1 MMLPFSW
8 TAQVHLPDV
17 LTPLVSRAMHVTFG
31 LNLDARQ
38 GPSPHN
44 SFNAPVVGR
53 LGFLSLLETY
63 LGLAKPEV
71 AAAQR
76 VAVYMGHLQHH
87 DNGARFYSASMRVDS
102 VGTAAK
108 LLSWRDEWL
117 LGGWQGA
124 AQALHPVR
132 LQELATV
139 ESTASAMPPG
149 EATRLQWV
157 EQALKTTGTG
167 PIASVS
173 LVDPL
178 EDFPLLWRRVLA
190 CLPNVQVSP
199 SVPHG
204 EGALRA
210 LQEKAVL
217 VMSGQESP
225 SKIPPIADGSVQLVR
240 TLSSSTAEHW
250 LGAHAAA
257 HPTNR
262 LVLAENHGDSLDTTL
277 VATGGVNC
285 GFENPSQLRPALQ
298 ALGLALEMCW
308 APIDIGRMVDFLTHP
323 VGPFS
328 RKARATLAKAVSEQ
342 PGIGGAAWIEAKNKI
357 AAGKDG
363 DALVLDIEFW
373 LEGERWPRHEG
384 SPLDALLGRVDR
396 LKEAMRLRLSGDP
409 TMAARFAPAYRQCVA
424 VFDSLSELSQQG
436 ITTLMPRQIEQLVTH
451 ATPTGASN
459 PSAVSQVG
467 CMRSA
472 NSTAACIEPADEVIW
487 WMPSTPMLVQQLPW
501 SSAEVH
507 ALKAL
512 GVELRNPA
520 KQLASLA
527 MQWLRPLLA
536 ARKRF
541 VMVLPPPGREVHPVR
556 QLLQQLIPDLEAQ
569 AMDLDA
575 ACGSKLLG
583 TLTEQVASL
592 PLPEV
597 QRHIQLPGPLK
608 PSTNPQSYTAL
619 NELFNAPAL
628 FALKRIAR
636 LNPTST
642 LAVEEDNRLL
652 GILAHRVF
660 EKLFAHVDA
669 LTWSNQKAK
678 DWFQAQADELLRT
691 EGAILLMQG
700 AGISLQ
706 RFQMTCEGAI
716 CSLLNHLRAAKAVRV
731 QTEAKFD
738 GALGSVPLTGKID
751 LLVELPDK
759 KVAALDMKWRGD
771 NHYARVLR
779 EGSHLQ
785 LALYSSLVEQKT
797 GTAPA
802 ALGFFILESG
812 ALFISHPAF
821 FPQALLTP
829 PPDTVTVGTL
839 LDRAKATW
847 TWRTDK
853 FAAGQI
859 EVVPQEATDD
869 YNGPEGTLPVKGPSQ
884 WDRDYLVLLGGWE

>member
-1 MMLPFSW
+1 ML
-8 TAQVHLPDV
+8 A
-17 LTPLVSRAMHVTFG
+17 PLALRAMHVTFG

-38 GPSPHN
+38 GPSPQS

-63 LGLAKPEV
+63 LGLARPEV

-76 VAVYMGHLQHH
+76 VAVYMGHLQRH
-87 DNGARFYSASMRVDS
+87 DNGTRFYSASMKVDS
-102 VGTAAK
+102 VGTAVK

-117 LGGWQGA
+117 LGGWQGT
-124 AQALHPVR
+124 ALASHPVR
-132 LQELATV
+132 LQELAMV
-139 ESTASAMPPG
+139 ETTASDMPPG
-149 EATRLQWV
+149 EATRLLLV
-157 EQALKTTGTG
+157 EQALKSTG
-167 PIASVS
+167 PNPITSVS

-178 EDFPLLWRRVLA
+178 EDFPLLWRKVLA
-190 CLPNVQVSP
+190 CLPNVQASP
-199 SVPHG
+199 VVPHG

-217 VMSGQESP
+217 VMSGQEPP
-225 SKIPPIADGSVQLVR
+225 SKMSPLADGSVQLVR
-240 TLSSSTAEHW
+240 TLSFSTAEHW

-257 HPTNR
+257 HPTDR

-308 APIDIGRMVDFLTHP
+308 APLDVGRLVDFLTHP

-328 RKARATLAKAVSEQ
+328 RKARATLAKAVAEQ
-342 PGIGGAAWIEAKNKI
+342 PGIGGTAWLEAKNKI
-357 AAGKDG
+357 AADKDG
-363 DALVLDIEFW
+363 TALVVDIEFW
-373 LEGERWPRHEG
+373 LESERWPRHQG
-384 SPLDALLGRVDR
+384 APLDALLARVYR
-396 LKEAMRLRLSGDP
+396 LKEAMRRRLSGDP
-409 TMAARFAPAYRQCVA
+409 SIAATFAPAHRQCAA
-424 VFDSLSELSQQG
+424 VFDSLSELSRQG
-436 ITTLMPRQIEQLVTH
+436 VATLMPRQIEQLVVH
-451 ATPTGASN
+451 ATPTGSSN
-459 PSAVSQVG
+459 PGAVSQVG

-472 NSTAACIEPADEVIW
+472 NSAAACIEPADEVIW

-501 SSAEVH
+501 SSAEIQ
-507 ALKAL
+507 ALKEL
-512 GVELRNPA
+512 GVELRDPV
-520 KQLASLA
+520 KQLSALA

-556 QLLQQLIPDLEAQ
+556 QLLQQLIPDFEAQ
-569 AMDLDA
+569 ALDLDA
-575 ACGSKLLG
+575 ACGSQLVG
-583 TLTEQVASL
+583 SLTEQVASL
-592 PLPEV
+592 PFPEV
-597 QRHIQLPGPLK
+597 QRHIQLPGPLTL
-608 PSTNPQSYTAL
+608 STNSQSYTAL

-636 LNPTST
+636 LNPTSI

-660 EKLFAHVDA
+660 EKLFAHNNA
-669 LTWSNQKAK
+669 LTWTNQQAK
-678 DWFQAQADELLRT
+678 DWFRTQADELLRT
-691 EGAILLMQG
+691 EGAVLLMQG

-716 CSLLNHLRAAKAVRV
+716 CSLLDHLREAKAVRV
-731 QTEAKFD
+731 QTEVEFN
-738 GALGSVPLTGKID
+738 GLLGPVPLTGKID
-751 LLVELPDK
+751 LLVELPDN
-759 KVAALDMKWRGD
+759 KVVALDMKWRGD
-771 NHYARVLR
+771 NHYARALR
-779 EGSHLQ
+779 EGAHLQ
-785 LALYSSLVEQKT
+785 LALYSSLVEQQT

-812 ALFISHPAF
+812 ALFISHSGF
-821 FPQALLTP
+821 FPKAQLTP
-829 PPDTVTVGTL
+829 PPEGVTVGTL

-847 TWRTDK
+847 FWRTGQ
-853 FAAGQI
+853 FAGGQI
-859 EVVPQEATDD
+859 EVVPHGPTDD

>member
-1 MMLPFSW
+1 
-8 TAQVHLPDV
+8 
-17 LTPLVSRAMHVTFG
+17 MHVTFG

-38 GPSPHN
+38 GPSPQS

-63 LGLAKPEV
+63 LGLARPEV

-76 VAVYMGHLQHH
+76 VAVYMGHLQRH
-87 DNGARFYSASMRVDS
+87 DNGTRFYSASMKVDS
-102 VGTAAK
+102 VGTAVK

-117 LGGWQGA
+117 LGGWQGT
-124 AQALHPVR
+124 AQASHPVR
-132 LQELATV
+132 LQELAMV
-139 ESTASAMPPG
+139 ETTASDMPPG
-149 EATRLQWV
+149 EATRLLLV
-157 EQALKTTGTG
+157 EQALKATGPN

-190 CLPNVQVSP
+190 CLPDVQARP
-199 SVPHG
+199 AVPHG

-217 VMSGQESP
+217 VMSGQEPP
-225 SKIPPIADGSVQLVR
+225 SKMSPIVDGSVQLVR
-240 TLSSSTAEHW
+240 TLSFSTAEHW
-250 LGAHAAA
+250 LGANAAA
-257 HPTNR
+257 YPTDR
-262 LVLAENHGDSLDTTL
+262 LVLAESHGDSLDTTL

-308 APIDIGRMVDFLTHP
+308 APLDVGRLVDFLTHP

-328 RKARATLAKAVSEQ
+328 RKARATLAKAVAEE
-342 PGIGGAAWIEAKNKI
+342 PGIGGAAWVKAKNKI
-357 AAGKDG
+357 AADKDG
-363 DALVLDIEFW
+363 AALVADIEFW
-373 LEGERWPRHEG
+373 LESERWPRHQG
-384 SPLDALLGRVDR
+384 APLDALLARADR
-396 LKEAMRLRLSGDP
+396 LKGALRRRLSGDP
-409 TMAARFAPAYRQCVA
+409 SIAATFAPAHRQCAA
-424 VFDSLSELSQQG
+424 VFDSLSEFSRQG
-436 ITTLMPRQIEQLVTH
+436 VTTLMPRQIEQLVAH

-459 PSAVSQVG
+459 PGAVSQVG
-467 CMRSA
+467 CMGSA
-472 NSTAACIEPADEVIW
+472 NSAAACIEPADEVIW
-487 WMPSTPMLVQQLPW
+487 WMPSTPMRVQQLPW
-501 SSAEVH
+501 SNAEVQ

-512 GVELRNPA
+512 GVELRDPV
-520 KQLASLA
+520 KQLSALA

-556 QLLQQLIPDLEAQ
+556 QLLQQLIPDYEAQ
-569 AMDLDA
+569 ALDLDA
-575 ACGSKLLG
+575 ACGSQFVG
-583 TLTEQVASL
+583 RLTEQVASL
-592 PLPEV
+592 PFAEV

-608 PSTNPQSYTAL
+608 LSTNSQSYTAL

-636 LNPTST
+636 LNPTSI

-660 EKLFAHVDA
+660 EKLFAHADA
-669 LTWSNQKAK
+669 LTWTNQQAK
-678 DWFQAQADELLRT
+678 GWFRTQADELLRT
-691 EGAILLMQG
+691 EGAVLLMQG

-716 CSLLNHLRAAKAVRV
+716 CSLLDHLREAKAVRV
-731 QTEAKFD
+731 QTEAEFN
-738 GALGSVPLTGKID
+738 GQLGPVPLTGKID
-751 LLVELPDK
+751 LLVELPDNK
-759 KVAALDMKWRGD
+759 TVALDMKWRGD
-771 NHYARVLR
+771 NHYARTLR
-779 EGSHLQ
+779 EGGHLQ
-785 LALYSSLVEQKT
+785 LALYSSLVEQQT

-812 ALFISHPAF
+812 ALFISHPGF
-821 FPQALLTP
+821 FPQAQLTP
-829 PPDTVTVGTL
+829 PPEGVTVGTL

-847 TWRTDK
+847 SWRTGQ

-859 EVVPQEATDD
+859 EVVPHGPTDD
-869 YNGPEGTLPVKGPSQ
+869 YNGPEGTLPVKGPNQ

>member
-1 MMLPFSW
+1 
-8 TAQVHLPDV
+8 
-17 LTPLVSRAMHVTFG
+17 MHITFG

-38 GPSPHN
+38 GPSSQN

-63 LGLAKPEV
+63 FGLAKPEV

-87 DNGARFYSASMRVDS
+87 DNGARFYSASMKVDS

-117 LGGWQGA
+117 LGGWQGT
-124 AQALHPVR
+124 AQISHPVR

-139 ESTASAMPPG
+139 ESTASTMPPG
-149 EATRLQWV
+149 EATRLILI
-157 EQALKTTGTG
+157 EQILKAKGPG

-178 EDFPLLWRRVLA
+178 DDFPLLWRRVLA
-190 CLPNVQVSP
+190 CLPEVAFSP
-199 SVPHG
+199 AAPNG
-204 EGALRA
+204 EGALRD
-210 LQEKAVL
+210 LQEKAIL
-217 VMSGQESP
+217 IMSGKEPP
-225 SKIPPIADGSVQLVR
+225 SKMPPIQDGSVQFVR
-240 TLSSSTAEHW
+240 ALSFSTAEHW

-257 HPTNR
+257 HPTDR
-262 LVLAENHGDSLDTTL
+262 LVLAENHGDSLDTTV
-277 VATGGVNC
+277 VATGGANC

-308 APIDIGRMVDFLTHP
+308 EPLDVGRLVDFLTHP

-328 RKARATLAKAVSEQ
+328 RSARVTLAKAVAEQ
-342 PGIGGAAWIEAKNKI
+342 PGIGGAAWIEAKKKI
-357 AAGKDG
+357 LAGKDG
-363 DALVLDIEFW
+363 EALVRDIEFW
-373 LEGERWPRHEG
+373 LEGECWSRHEG
-384 SPLDALLGRVDR
+384 APLSALLARVDW
-396 LKEAMRLRLSGDP
+396 LKDAMRRRLSGDP
-409 TMAARFAPAYRQCVA
+409 AIAVTFAPAHRQCAA
-424 VFDSLSELSQQG
+424 VSDSLAELSKHG
-436 ITTLMPRQIEQLVTH
+436 VTTLMPRQIEQLVAH

-459 PSAVSQVG
+459 PSSVSQVG

-472 NSTAACIEPADEVIW
+472 NSASACIEPANEVIW
-487 WMPSTPMLVQQLPW
+487 WMPSTPMLVEQLPW
-501 SSAEVH
+501 SNVEVQ
-507 ALKAL
+507 ALKEL
-512 GVELRNPA
+512 GVELRDPVR
-520 KQLASLA
+520 QLASLA
-527 MQWLRPLLA
+527 MQWLRPLLV

-541 VMVLPPPGREVHPVR
+541 VMVLPPPGQEVHPIQ
-556 QLLQQLIPDLEAQ
+556 QLIQQLIPDLEAQ
-569 AMDLDA
+569 AIDLDA
-575 ACGSKLLG
+575 ACGSEFLG
-583 TLTEQVASL
+583 TLTEKVASL
-592 PLPEV
+592 SFPDV
-597 QRHIQLPGPLK
+597 QRYIQLPGALK
-608 PSTNPQSYTAL
+608 LSTNPQSYTAL

-636 LNPTST
+636 LNPTSI

-660 EKLFAHVDA
+660 EKFFAHADA

-678 DWFQAQADELLRT
+678 DWFRAQVVELLRT

-716 CSLLNHLRAAKAVRV
+716 CSILDHLRAAKAVRV
-731 QTEAKFD
+731 QTEAEFD
-738 GALGSVPLTGKID
+738 GALGPVPLTGKID
-751 LLVELPDK
+751 LLVELPDN
-759 KVAALDMKWRGD
+759 KVVALDMKWRGD
-771 NHYARVLR
+771 NYYARMLR
-779 EGSHLQ
+779 EGAHLQ

-797 GTAPA
+797 GIAPA

-812 ALFISHPAF
+812 ALFISHPGL
-821 FPQALLTP
+821 FPQAQLIP

-839 LDRAKATW
+839 LERAKATW
-847 TWRTDK
+847 TWRTGQ

>member
-1 MMLPFSW
+1 
-8 TAQVHLPDV
+8 
-17 LTPLVSRAMHVTFG
+17 MHVTFG

-38 GPSPHN
+38 GPSPQS

-63 LGLAKPEV
+63 LGLARPEV

-76 VAVYMGHLQHH
+76 VAVYMGHLQRH
-87 DNGARFYSASMRVDS
+87 DNGTRFYSASMKIDS
-102 VGTAAK
+102 VGTAVK

-117 LGGWQGA
+117 LGGWQGT
-124 AQALHPVR
+124 AQASHPVR
-132 LQELATV
+132 LQELAMV
-139 ESTASAMPPG
+139 ETTASGMPPG
-149 EATRLQWV
+149 EATRLLLV
-157 EQALKTTGTG
+157 EQALKATG
-167 PIASVS
+167 PNPITSVS

-178 EDFPLLWRRVLA
+178 EEFPFLWRRVLS
-190 CLPNVQVSP
+190 CLPDVQASP
-199 SVPHG
+199 AVPHG

-217 VMSGQESP
+217 VMSGQEPP
-225 SKIPPIADGSVQLVR
+225 SKMSPFADGSVRLVR
-240 TLSSSTAEHW
+240 TLSFSTAEHW

-257 HPTNR
+257 HPTDR

-308 APIDIGRMVDFLTHP
+308 APLDVGRMVDFLTHP

-328 RKARATLAKAVSEQ
+328 RKARATLAKAVAEQ
-342 PGIGGAAWIEAKNKI
+342 PGIGGAAWVEAKNNI
-357 AAGKDG
+357 AGGKDG
-363 DALVLDIEFW
+363 AALVADIEFW
-373 LEGERWPRHEG
+373 LESERWPRHQG
-384 SPLDALLGRVDR
+384 APLDALLARADR
-396 LKEAMRLRLSGDP
+396 LKEALRRRLSGDP
-409 TMAARFAPAYRQCVA
+409 AIAATFAPAHRQCAA
-424 VFDSLSELSQQG
+424 VFDSLSELSRQG
-436 ITTLMPRQIEQLVTH
+436 VTTLMPRQIEQLVAH
-451 ATPTGASN
+451 STPTGASN
-459 PSAVSQVG
+459 PGAISQVG

-472 NSTAACIEPADEVIW
+472 NSAAACIEPADEVIW

-501 SSAEVH
+501 SSAEVQ
-507 ALKAL
+507 ALKES
-512 GVELRNPA
+512 GVELRDPV
-520 KQLASLA
+520 KQLSALA

-556 QLLQQLIPDLEAQ
+556 QLLQQLIPDFEAQ
-569 AMDLDA
+569 ALDLDA
-575 ACGSKLLG
+575 ACSSQFLGS
-583 TLTEQVASL
+583 LTAQVK
-592 PLPEV
+592 PLPFPQV

-608 PSTNPQSYTAL
+608 LSTNPQSYTAL

-636 LNPTST
+636 LNPTSI

-652 GILAHRVF
+652 GILAHRIF
-660 EKLFAHVDA
+660 EKLFAHADA
-669 LTWSNQKAK
+669 LTWTNQQAK
-678 DWFQAQADELLRT
+678 DWFRAQADELLRT
-691 EGAILLMQG
+691 EGAVLLMQG

-716 CSLLNHLRAAKAVRV
+716 CSLLDHLRAAKAVRV
-731 QTEAKFD
+731 QTEAEFD
-738 GALGSVPLTGKID
+738 GVLGRVPLTGKID
-751 LLVELPDK
+751 LLVELPDNM
-759 KVAALDMKWRGD
+759 VVALDMKWRGD
-771 NHYARVLR
+771 NHYARTLR
-779 EGSHLQ
+779 EGGHLQ

-812 ALFISHPAF
+812 ALFISHSGF
-821 FPQALLTP
+821 FPQAQFTP
-829 PPDTVTVGTL
+829 PPEGVTVAAL

-847 TWRTDK
+847 SWRTGQ

-859 EVVPQEATDD
+859 EVVPSGPTED
-869 YNGPEGTLPVKGPSQ
+869 YNGPEGTLPVKGPNQ

>member
-1 MMLPFSW
+1 ML
-8 TAQVHLPDV
+8 AL
-17 LTPLVSRAMHVTFG
+17 LALRAMHVTFG

-38 GPSPHN
+38 GPSPQS
-44 SFNAPVVGR
+44 SFNTPVVGR

-63 LGLAKPEV
+63 LGLVRPEV

-87 DNGARFYSASMRVDS
+87 DNGTRFYSASMKVDS
-102 VGTAAK
+102 VGTAVK

-117 LGGWQGA
+117 LGGWQGT
-124 AQALHPVR
+124 AQASHPVR
-132 LQELATV
+132 LQELAMV
-139 ESTASAMPPG
+139 ETTASDMPPG
-149 EATRLQWV
+149 EATQLLLV
-157 EQALKTTGTG
+157 EQALKATGPN

-190 CLPNVQVSP
+190 CLPNVQARP
-199 SVPHG
+199 TVPHG

-217 VMSGQESP
+217 VMSGQEPP
-225 SKIPPIADGSVQLVR
+225 SKMSPIADGSVQLVR
-240 TLSSSTAEHW
+240 TLSFSTAEHW

-257 HPTNR
+257 HPTDR

-308 APIDIGRMVDFLTHP
+308 APLDVGRLVDFLTHP

-328 RKARATLAKAVSEQ
+328 RKARATLAKAVAEQ
-342 PGIGGAAWIEAKNKI
+342 PGIGGAAWVEAKNKI
-357 AAGKDG
+357 AADKDG
-363 DALVLDIEFW
+363 AALVVDIEFW
-373 LEGERWPRHEG
+373 LESERWPRHQG
-384 SPLDALLGRVDR
+384 APLDALLARADR
-396 LKEAMRLRLSGDP
+396 LKEALRRRLSGDSSI
-409 TMAARFAPAYRQCVA
+409 AATFAPAHRQCAA
-424 VFDSLSELSQQG
+424 VFDSLSELSRQG
-436 ITTLMPRQIEQLVTH
+436 VTTLMPRQIEQLVAH

-459 PSAVSQVG
+459 PGAASQVG

-472 NSTAACIEPADEVIW
+472 NSAAACIEPADEVIW

-501 SSAEVH
+501 SSAEVQ
-507 ALKAL
+507 ALKEL
-512 GVELRNPA
+512 GVELRDPV
-520 KQLASLA
+520 KQLSALA

-556 QLLQQLIPDLEAQ
+556 QLLQQLIPDFEAQ
-569 AMDLDA
+569 ALDLDA
-575 ACGSKLLG
+575 ACSSQFLGS
-583 TLTEQVASL
+583 LTAQVK
-592 PLPEV
+592 PLPFPQV
-597 QRHIQLPGPLK
+597 QRYIQLPGPLK
-608 PSTNPQSYTAL
+608 LSTNPQSYTAL

-636 LNPTST
+636 LNPTFI

-660 EKLFAHVDA
+660 EKLFSHADA
-669 LTWSNQKAK
+669 LTWTNQQAK
-678 DWFQAQADELLRT
+678 DWFRTQADELLGT
-691 EGAILLMQG
+691 EGAVLLMQG

-716 CSLLNHLRAAKAVRV
+716 CSLLDHLREAKAVRV
-731 QTEAKFD
+731 QTEAEFD
-738 GALGSVPLTGKID
+738 GVLGPVPLTGKID
-751 LLVELPDK
+751 LLVELPDN
-759 KVAALDMKWRGD
+759 KVVALDMKWRGD
-771 NHYARVLR
+771 NRYARTLR
-779 EGSHLQ
+779 EGGHLQ

-812 ALFISHPAF
+812 ALFISHSGL
-821 FPQALLTP
+821 FPQAQFTP
-829 PPDTVTVGTL
+829 PPDDVTVAAL

-847 TWRTDK
+847 SWRTGQ

-859 EVVPQEATDD
+859 EVVPSGPTED

>member
-1 MMLPFSW
+1 MLALLALS
-8 TAQVHLPDV
+8 
-17 LTPLVSRAMHVTFG
+17 AMHVTFG

-38 GPSPHN
+38 GPSPQS

-63 LGLAKPEV
+63 LGLARPEV

-76 VAVYMGHLQHH
+76 VAVYMGHLQRH
-87 DNGARFYSASMRVDS
+87 DNVTRFYSASMKIDS
-102 VGTAAK
+102 VGTAVK

-117 LGGWQGA
+117 LGGWQGT
-124 AQALHPVR
+124 AQASHPVR
-132 LQELATV
+132 LQELAMV
-139 ESTASAMPPG
+139 ETTASDMPPG
-149 EATRLQWV
+149 EATRLLLV
-157 EQALKTTGTG
+157 EQALKATG
-167 PIASVS
+167 PNPITSVS

-178 EDFPLLWRRVLA
+178 EDFPLLWRRVLS
-190 CLPNVQVSP
+190 CLPGVQASP
-199 SVPHG
+199 AVPHG

-217 VMSGQESP
+217 VMSGQELP
-225 SKIPPIADGSVQLVR
+225 SKMSPIADGSVQLVR
-240 TLSSSTAEHW
+240 TLSFSTAEHW

-257 HPTNR
+257 YPADR
-262 LVLAENHGDSLDTTL
+262 LVLAEDHGDSLDTTL

-308 APIDIGRMVDFLTHP
+308 APLDVGRLVDFLTHP

-328 RKARATLAKAVSEQ
+328 RKARATLAKAVAEQ
-342 PGIGGAAWIEAKNKI
+342 PGIGGAAWVEAKSKI
-357 AAGKDG
+357 AGGKDG
-363 DALVLDIEFW
+363 EALVADIEFW
-373 LEGERWPRHEG
+373 LESERWPRHQG
-384 SPLDALLGRVDR
+384 APLDALLARADR
-396 LKEAMRLRLSGDP
+396 LKEALRRRLSGDP
-409 TMAARFAPAYRQCVA
+409 AIAATFAPAHRQCAA
-424 VFDSLSELSQQG
+424 VFDSLSELSRQG
-436 ITTLMPRQIEQLVTH
+436 VTTLMPRQIEQLVAH
-451 ATPTGASN
+451 STPTGASN
-459 PSAVSQVG
+459 PGAISQVG
-467 CMRSA
+467 CLRSA
-472 NSTAACIEPADEVIW
+472 NGTAACIEPADEVIW
-487 WMPSTPMLVQQLPW
+487 WMPSTPILVQQLPW
-501 SSAEVH
+501 SSAEVQ
-507 ALKAL
+507 ALKEL
-512 GVELRNPA
+512 GVELRDPV
-520 KQLASLA
+520 KQLQTLA

-556 QLLQQLIPDLEAQ
+556 QLLQQLIPDFEAQ
-569 AMDLDA
+569 ALDLDA
-575 ACGSKLLG
+575 ACSSQFLGS
-583 TLTEQVASL
+583 LTAQVK
-592 PLPEV
+592 PLPFPQV

-608 PSTNPQSYTAL
+608 LSTNPQSYTAL

-636 LNPTST
+636 LNPTSI

-660 EKLFAHVDA
+660 EKLFAHADA
-669 LTWSNQKAK
+669 LTWPNQQAK
-678 DWFQAQADELLRT
+678 DWFRAQTDELLRT
-691 EGAILLMQG
+691 EGAVLLMQG

-716 CSLLNHLRAAKAVRV
+716 CSLLDHLRAAKAVRV
-731 QTEAKFD
+731 QTEAEFD
-738 GALGSVPLTGKID
+738 GVLGPVPLTGKID
-751 LLVELPDK
+751 LLVELPDN
-759 KVAALDMKWRGD
+759 KVVALDMKWRGD
-771 NHYARVLR
+771 NHYARTLR
-779 EGSHLQ
+779 EGGHLQ
-785 LALYSSLVEQKT
+785 LALYSSLVEQQT

-812 ALFISHPAF
+812 ALFISHPDL
-821 FPQALLTP
+821 FPHAQFTP
-829 PPDTVTVGTL
+829 PPEDVTVATL

-847 TWRTDK
+847 SWRTDQ

-859 EVVPQEATDD
+859 EVVPHGPTED

>member
-1 MMLPFSW
+1 ML
-8 TAQVHLPDV
+8 AQIV
-17 LTPLVSRAMHVTFG
+17 LRAMHVTFG

-38 GPSPHN
+38 GPLPQN

-63 LGLAKPEV
+63 LGLARPEV

-76 VAVYMGHLQHH
+76 VAVYLGHLQRH
-87 DNGARFYSASMRVDS
+87 DNGTRFYSASMKVDS

-117 LGGWQGA
+117 LGGWPGT
-124 AQALHPVR
+124 AQATHPPR
-132 LQELATV
+132 IQELAIV
-139 ESTASAMPPG
+139 ESTAADVPPG
-149 EATRLQWV
+149 EATRLILI
-157 EQALKTTGTG
+157 EQALQATG
-167 PIASVS
+167 PNPIVSVT

-190 CLPNVQVSP
+190 CLPDVQFRP
-199 SVPHG
+199 TVPHG

-217 VMSGQESP
+217 VISGQEPP
-225 SKIPPIADGSVQLVR
+225 SKMAPIADGSVQLVR
-240 TLSSSTAEHW
+240 TLSFSTAEHW
-250 LGAHAAA
+250 LGTHAAA
-257 HPTNR
+257 HPTDR
-262 LVLAENHGDSLDTTL
+262 LVLAENHGDSLDNTL

-308 APIDIGRMVDFLTHP
+308 EPLDVGRLVDFLTHP
-323 VGPFS
+323 IGPFS

-342 PGIGGAAWIEAKNKI
+342 PGIGGAAWMEAKNKI
-357 AAGKDG
+357 AADKDG
-363 DALVLDIEFW
+363 AALVQDIEFW
-373 LEGERWPRHEG
+373 FESKRWPRLQG
-384 SPLDALLGRVDR
+384 APLEVLLARADR
-396 LKEAMRLRLSGDP
+396 LKEALRRRLSGDP
-409 TMAARFAPAYRQCVA
+409 AAAATFPPAHRQCAA
-424 VFDSLSELSQQG
+424 VCDSLAELSRQG
-436 ITTLMPRQIEQLVTH
+436 VTTLMPRQIEQLVAQ
-451 ATPTGASN
+451 ATPTGASH
-459 PSAVSQVG
+459 PGAVSQVG

-472 NSTAACIEPADEVIW
+472 NNAAACIEPADEVIW

-501 SSAEVH
+501 SSAEVQ
-507 ALKAL
+507 ALKEL
-512 GVELRNPA
+512 GVELRDPVT
-520 KQLASLA
+520 QLAALA

-556 QLLQQLIPDLEAQ
+556 QLLQQLIPDFEAQ
-569 AMDLDA
+569 ALDLDA
-575 ACGSKLLG
+575 ACSGQFLGS
-583 TLTEQVASL
+583 LTEQVASL
-592 PLPEV
+592 PFPEV
-597 QRHIQLPGPLK
+597 QRHIQLPGPLNLH
-608 PSTNPQSYTAL
+608 TTPQSYTAL
-619 NELFNAPAL
+619 NELFNAPAI
-628 FALKRIAR
+628 FALKRVAR
-636 LNPTST
+636 LNPTSI

-660 EKLFAHVDA
+660 EKLFAHADV
-669 LTWSNQKAK
+669 LTWTNQQAK

-691 EGAILLMQG
+691 EGAVLLMQG

-716 CSLLNHLRAAKAVRV
+716 CSLLDHLRAAKAVRV
-731 QTEAKFD
+731 QTEAEFD
-738 GALGSVPLTGKID
+738 GTLGPVPLTGKID
-751 LLVELPDK
+751 LLVELPDE
-759 KVAALDMKWRGD
+759 KVVALDMKWRGD
-771 NHYARVLR
+771 NHYARMLR
-779 EGSHLQ
+779 EGGHLQ

-797 GTAPA
+797 GVAPA

-812 ALFISHPAF
+812 ALFISHPGF
-821 FPQALLTP
+821 FPQAQFTP
-829 PPDTVTVGTL
+829 PPEGVTVAAL

-847 TWRTDK
+847 SWRTGQL
-853 FAAGQI
+853 AAGQI
-859 EVVPQEATDD
+859 EVVPSGPTED

>member
-1 MMLPFSW
+1 
-8 TAQVHLPDV
+8 
-17 LTPLVSRAMHVTFG
+17 MHVTFG

-38 GPSPHN
+38 GPSPQN

-76 VAVYMGHLQHH
+76 VAVYMGHLQDH
-87 DNGARFYSASMRVDS
+87 DNGARFYSASMKVDS

-117 LGGWQGA
+117 LGGWQGT
-124 AQALHPVR
+124 ALASHPVR
-132 LQELATV
+132 LKELAMV

-149 EATRLQWV
+149 EATRLLLV
-157 EQALKTTGTG
+157 EQVLKTTGPG
-167 PIASVS
+167 PITSVS

-178 EDFPLLWRRVLA
+178 EDFSPLWRRVLA
-190 CLPNVQVSP
+190 CLPGVNVSP
-199 SVPHG
+199 SAPQG
-204 EGALRA
+204 EGALRI

-217 VMSGQESP
+217 VMSGQEPPNKISP
-225 SKIPPIADGSVQLVR
+225 ITDGSVQLVR
-240 TLSSSTAEHW
+240 TLSFSTAEHW
-250 LGAHAAA
+250 LGAYAAA
-257 HPTNR
+257 HPMDR

-308 APIDIGRMVDFLTHP
+308 EPLDVSRLVDFLTHP

-328 RKARATLAKAVSEQ
+328 RRARAALAKAVAEQ
-342 PGIGGAAWIEAKNKI
+342 PGIGGAAWIEAKKKI

-363 DALVLDIEFW
+363 EVLVLDIEFW
-373 LEGERWPRHEG
+373 LEGERWPRQEG
-384 SPLDALLGRVDR
+384 APLGPLLARVDR
-396 LKEAMRLRLSGDP
+396 LKEAMRRRLSGDP
-409 TMAARFAPAYRQCVA
+409 EIAATFAPAHRQCAA
-424 VFDSLSELSQQG
+424 VFDSLSELSRQG
-436 ITTLMPRQIEQLVTH
+436 ITTLMPRQIEQLVAH

-459 PSAVSQVG
+459 PGAVSQVG

-472 NSTAACIEPADEVIW
+472 NSAAACIEPVDEVIW

-501 SSAEVH
+501 SSAEVQ
-507 ALKAL
+507 ALKEL
-512 GVELRNPA
+512 GVELRDPVS
-520 KQLASLA
+520 QLASLS

-541 VMVLPPPGREVHPVR
+541 VLVAPPPGREVHPVR
-556 QLLQQLIPDLEAQ
+556 QLLQQLIPDFEAQ
-569 AMDLDA
+569 AMDLEA
-575 ACGSKLLG
+575 ACGSQLLG
-583 TLTEQVASL
+583 SLTEQVV
-592 PLPEV
+592 PLPFPDV

-608 PSTNPQSYTAL
+608 LSTNQQSYTAL

-636 LNPTST
+636 LNPTSI

-660 EKLFAHVDA
+660 EMLFAHADA

-678 DWFQAQADELLRT
+678 DWYRAQADELLRT
-691 EGAILLMQG
+691 EGAVLLMQG

-716 CSLLNHLRAAKAVRV
+716 CSLLDHLRAAKAVRV
-731 QTEAKFD
+731 QTEAEFD
-738 GALGSVPLTGKID
+738 GALGPIPLTGKID
-751 LLVELPDK
+751 LLVELPDNK
-759 KVAALDMKWRGD
+759 AVALDMKWRGD
-771 NHYARVLR
+771 NYYSRMLR
-779 EGSHLQ
+779 EGGHLQ

-797 GTAPA
+797 GIAPV

-812 ALFISHPAF
+812 ALLISHPGI
-821 FPQALLTP
+821 FPQAQLTS
-829 PPDTVTVGTL
+829 PPDNVTVRTL
-839 LDRAKATW
+839 LERAKATW
-847 TWRTDK
+847 TWRTDQ
-853 FAAGQI
+853 FAAGEI
-859 EVVPQEATDD
+859 EVVPQEPTDD
-869 YNGPEGTLPVKGPSQ
+869 YNGPDGTLPVKGPSR

>member
-1 MMLPFSW
+1 
-8 TAQVHLPDV
+8 
-17 LTPLVSRAMHVTFG
+17 MHVTFG

-38 GPSPHN
+38 GPSPQS

-63 LGLAKPEV
+63 LGLARPEV

-76 VAVYMGHLQHH
+76 VAVYMGHLQRH
-87 DNGARFYSASMRVDS
+87 DNGTRFYSASMKVDS
-102 VGTAAK
+102 VGTAVK

-117 LGGWQGA
+117 LGGWQGT
-124 AQALHPVR
+124 AQASHPVR
-132 LQELATV
+132 LQELAMV
-139 ESTASAMPPG
+139 ETTASDMPPG
-149 EATRLQWV
+149 EATRLLLV
-157 EQALKTTGTG
+157 EQALKATGPN

-190 CLPNVQVSP
+190 CLPDVQARP
-199 SVPHG
+199 AVPHG

-217 VMSGQESP
+217 VMSGQEPP
-225 SKIPPIADGSVQLVR
+225 SKMSPIVDGSVQLVR
-240 TLSSSTAEHW
+240 TLSFSTAEHW

-257 HPTNR
+257 HPTDR
-262 LVLAENHGDSLDTTL
+262 LVLAESHGDSLDTTL

-308 APIDIGRMVDFLTHP
+308 APLDVGRLVDFLTHP

-328 RKARATLAKAVSEQ
+328 RKARATLAKAVAEE
-342 PGIGGAAWIEAKNKI
+342 PGIGGAAWVKAKNKI
-357 AAGKDG
+357 AADKDG
-363 DALVLDIEFW
+363 AALVADIEFW
-373 LEGERWPRHEG
+373 LESERWPRHQG
-384 SPLDALLGRVDR
+384 APLDALLARADR
-396 LKEAMRLRLSGDP
+396 LKEALRRRLSGDP
-409 TMAARFAPAYRQCVA
+409 SIAATFAPAHRQCAA
-424 VFDSLSELSQQG
+424 VFDSLSEFSRQG
-436 ITTLMPRQIEQLVTH
+436 VTTLMPRQIEQLVAH

-459 PSAVSQVG
+459 PGVVSQIG
-467 CMRSA
+467 CMGSA
-472 NSTAACIEPADEVIW
+472 NSAAACIESADEVIW

-501 SSAEVH
+501 SSAEVQ

-512 GVELRNPA
+512 GVELRDPV
-520 KQLASLA
+520 KQLSALA

-556 QLLQQLIPDLEAQ
+556 QLLQQLIPDYEAQ
-569 AMDLDA
+569 ALDLDA
-575 ACGSKLLG
+575 ACGSQFVG
-583 TLTEQVASL
+583 RLTEQVASL
-592 PLPEV
+592 PFAEV

-608 PSTNPQSYTAL
+608 LSTNSQSYTAL

-636 LNPTST
+636 LNPTSI

-660 EKLFAHVDA
+660 EKLFAHADA
-669 LTWSNQKAK
+669 LTWTNQQAK
-678 DWFQAQADELLRT
+678 GWFRTQADELLRT
-691 EGAILLMQG
+691 EGAVLLMQG

-716 CSLLNHLRAAKAVRV
+716 CSLLDHLREAKALRV
-731 QTEAKFD
+731 QTEAEFN
-738 GALGSVPLTGKID
+738 GQLGPVPLTGKID
-751 LLVELPDK
+751 LLVELPDNK
-759 KVAALDMKWRGD
+759 TVALDMKWRGD
-771 NHYARVLR
+771 NHYARTLR
-779 EGSHLQ
+779 EGGHLQ
-785 LALYSSLVEQKT
+785 LALYSSLVEQQT

-812 ALFISHPAF
+812 ALFISHPGF
-821 FPQALLTP
+821 FPQAQLTP
-829 PPDTVTVGTL
+829 PPEGVTVGML

-847 TWRTDK
+847 SWRTGQ

-859 EVVPQEATDD
+859 EVVPYGPTDD
-869 YNGPEGTLPVKGPSQ
+869 YNGPEGTLPVKGPNQ